1 MKGWEWSNKI
11 IKNAIT
17 ETNCNFSMAHGRVG
31 QILLGAF
38 TKKDRQKYLNWNCWN
53 ISIMSPSWLQDTPVL
68 CFDWIRRSSW
78 WTPADICI
86 VKSTF

>member
-31 QILLGAF
+31 HVLQGAF
-38 TKKDRQKYLNWNCWN
+38 TKIDRQTKISKLKLLKY
-53 ISIMSPSWLQDTPVL
+53 
-68 CFDWIRRSSW
+68 
-78 WTPADICI
+78 
-86 VKSTF
+86 